1 MTQFIDWI
9 QSNWFECGILVLLS
23 AILATVVWFARN
35 ILKSLRASQEQ
46 VGALLRLS
54 VSDGFPAPAASPQ
67 APAIEPAP
75 FLREPAPRGP
85 NPLIAAGRGVINWLN
100 SPMRRRSAS
109 PWRKAVRWLQA
120 PARS

>member
-1 MTQFIDWI
+1 MTQFSDWI
-9 QSNWFECGILVLLS
+9 QSNWFECGILVVLS
-23 AILATVVWFARN
+23 AILGTVVWFARN

-54 VSDGFPAPAASPQ
+54 FSEVLPVPAAPPQ
-67 APAIEPAP
+67 IQATQVPVLQE
-75 FLREPAPRGP
+75 RAPRGP
-85 NPLIAAGRGVINWLN
+85 NPLVVGTRHLVNWLN
-100 SPMRRRSAS
+100 APMRSRPVS

>member
-9 QSNWFECGILVLLS
+9 QNNWFESGILVALF

-35 ILKSLRASQEQ
+35 VLKSLRASQEQ

-54 VSDGFPAPAASPQ
+54 VSDGFPAPAALQQ
-67 APAIEPAP
+67 APAVEPTP
-75 FLREPAPRGP
+75 YLHEPAPRGP
-85 NPLIAAGRGVINWLN
+85 NPLIAAGRGVIHWLN
-100 SPMRRRSAS
+100 TPMRRRSES
-109 PWRKAVRWLQA
+109 PWSKVSRWLQA